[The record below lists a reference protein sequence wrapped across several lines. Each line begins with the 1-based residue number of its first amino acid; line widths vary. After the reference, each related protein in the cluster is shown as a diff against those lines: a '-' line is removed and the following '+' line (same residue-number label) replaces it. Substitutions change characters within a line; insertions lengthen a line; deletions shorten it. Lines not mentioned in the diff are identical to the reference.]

1 MHNVF
6 LPVIMLLLAI
16 LETVLPLGRSVFVVA
31 TVLVIVA
38 TVSLFLKVSL
48 VLLLA
53 KVVLTSLLWKVTLA
67 LLYDST
73 DKILELSLVLM
84 VLLSLVALLL

>member
-84 VLLSLVALLL
+84 VLLSLVVLLL